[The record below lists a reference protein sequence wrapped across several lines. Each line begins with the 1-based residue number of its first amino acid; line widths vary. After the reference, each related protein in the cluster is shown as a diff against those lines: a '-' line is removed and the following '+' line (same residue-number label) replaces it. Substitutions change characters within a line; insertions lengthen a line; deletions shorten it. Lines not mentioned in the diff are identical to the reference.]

1 MPTPEPTLSERLD
14 IWQCEQDH
22 DADSEGWALVKEA
35 VLRLAVVEA
44 AKQQPEVAELLAK
57 ADLRGMQG
65 YPEWAA
71 DLRSHI
77 ATLVRLAEGEAT
89 VARVREECLTRAVE
103 WRRPTLWPEG
113 YDARRRECAGSLE
126 RIFGVGAADETA
138 ALGGK
143 PDTTDGEGR

>member
-35 VLRLAVVEA
+35 VLRLACREA
-44 AKQQPEVAELLAK
+44 AEQQPEVAELVAK

-71 DLRSHI
+71 DLRAHI
-77 ATLVRLAEGEAT
+77 ATLVRLAEAEAK
-89 VARVREECLTRAVE
+89 VARVPGLPKKWTPRVPWNGTSCEQDF
-103 WRRPTLWPEG
+103 G
-113 YDARRRECAGSLE
+113 DDIECANKL
-126 RIFGVGAADETA
+126 DA
-138 ALGGK
+138 ALGGE
-143 PDTTDGEGR
+143 PDTTDGERGGEMDAGTA